1 MNQKQLQQ
9 LNADAQSKY
18 QSMKNIDYNIAYSGP
33 KGREG
38 AMLEAWQVGDE
49 GAPKWPRSK
58 QLPIS
63 KAGLE
68 VFNNNVTANDLA
80 ADVGSH
86 LDPIQRKY
94 KAGLG
99 SSLTPEQVDKLKHG
113 SLDYYAS
120 INKYH
125 MPEKQAMN
133 NAVSSLYRG
142 AVYNQWPEEA
152 IKDMGFS
159 FYQRANL
166 HKAGL
171 YSLTGQEPNGLGLS
185 NLVKR

>member
-1 MNQKQLQQ
+1 MTQEQLNK

-33 KGREG
+33 KGRG
-38 AMLEAWQVGDE
+38 NALLEAWQAGDE
-49 GAPKWPRSK
+49 GESKWPRSK
-58 QLPIS
+58 QLPVS
-63 KAGLE
+63 KAGVE
-68 VFNNNVTANDLA
+68 VFSNNVTANDLA

-113 SLDYYAS
+113 SLDYSDS
-120 INKYH
+120 INKHH
-125 MPEKQAMN
+125 MTKKQAMT

-171 YSLTGQEPNGLGLS
+171 YSLTGQEPNGLGLR
-185 NLVKR
+185 NLVKH